1 VDVKYF
7 CLSQFNGETTS
18 SKPLVVDFRKCVNT
32 VALSKHWSDMS
43 TSGSTNGLSLN
54 ASFER
59 LEREVYCTFF
69 LGSVACHTGKG
80 GGMAMGAAVGFCVGK
95 QI

>member
-1 VDVKYF
+1 
-7 CLSQFNGETTS
+7 
-18 SKPLVVDFRKCVNT
+18 
-32 VALSKHWSDMS
+32 MS

-69 LGSVACHTGKG
+69 LGSMACHTGKG